1 MSSIDAGRRPVS
13 VVELDA
19 VETALKALSVA
30 LTVATV
36 AYEHP
41 GFPRSDHDELL
52 AGGLF
57 VDWLMADTM
66 HAYGDVASPPEWLP
80 AQFVSVG
87 PSPQNR
93 PAEVAFPDRL
103 SMQGQSMLAEL
114 RDPLMV
120 ATAALAPLRS
130 PQSVSLCAAV
140 QRLYAWAGGSVH
152 V

>member
-1 MSSIDAGRRPVS
+1 MSSIDERRRVS

-66 HAYGDVASPPEWLP
+66 HVYGDVESPPEWVP

-87 PSPQNR
+87 PALQNR
-93 PAEVAFPDRL
+93 PAAVRFPESL
-103 SMQGQSMLAEL
+103 SRQSQGMLAEL
-114 RDPLMV
+114 REPLRA
-120 ATAALAPLRS
+120 ATEVLAPLRS
-130 PQSVSLCAAV
+130 AEAVGLCAAV
-140 QRLYAWAGGSVH
+140 QRLYGWAGGAARG
-152 V
+152 